1 MKNAVFSLK
10 NYSKSLTLS
19 GRLLSLSLCLSLVPQ
34 IVPGQATAP
43 PVVIDPKAIRI
54 LKEMTERYS
63 KLTSFK
69 QVTSYSSV
77 SFPINPEE
85 ISEVPKPSTVSTN
98 QRSDAK
104 TLSETHELISNETD
118 SALKRDRNLDNS
130 VGLSYKSPNRLRLE
144 FSFLG
149 DKGKRE
155 TQSRIC
161 DGKILWSFDSEK
173 NLYSKIKAPKYLRD
187 ILRVGKQTE
196 GTLELAMLMGIDPF
210 ADTLKNSLGVHCVGR
225 ERIADQ
231 QADIVSIAT
240 RTDKQDVQT
249 RLFIGAE
256 SKLLLKMQV
265 ETAPLE
271 KPIARSR
278 TVPES
283 VNPLDELKAPLVA
296 PKSDILEADPE
307 DAVIRNRVVVTFDN
321 EVKSAPVFDVTSFSF
336 EPPANAFRE
345 GNPNEKID
353 VKSWRRRIEELAKKN
368 KKERTGRPRVFKF

>member
-1 MKNAVFSLK
+1 MKNAVVSLA
-10 NYSKSLTLS
+10 NYLKSLTPA
-19 GRLLSLSLCLSLVPQ
+19 GRLLSLSLCLSLAPQ
-34 IVPGQATAP
+34 IVSGQAPAL
-43 PVVIDPKAIRI
+43 PVVIEPKAVRI

-69 QVTSYSSV
+69 QVTSYSSIAL
-77 SFPINPEE
+77 PINPEE
-85 ISEVPKPSTVSTN
+85 VSDVPMPSVVSEN
-98 QRSDAK
+98 QRNAAQPP
-104 TLSETHELISNETD
+104 ELNSNETD
-118 SALKRDRNLDNS
+118 MALKREKSLDNS
-130 VGLSYKSPNRLRLE
+130 VNLSYKSPNRLRLE

-149 DKGKRE
+149 DKGKTE

-187 ILRVGKQTE
+187 ILRVGKQTD

-210 ADTLKNSLGVHCVGR
+210 ADTLKNSLGVRCVGR
-225 ERIADQ
+225 EQIADQ

-249 RLFIGAE
+249 RLFIGTE

-265 ETAPLE
+265 ETAPLP
-271 KPIARSR
+271 KRIATSVA
-278 TVPES
+278 VPES

-296 PKSDILEADPE
+296 PKSDVLEADPE
-307 DAVIRNRVVVTFDN
+307 DAVIRNRVIVTFAN
-321 EVKSAPVFDVTSFSF
+321 EVKSAPIFDETSFAF

-368 KKERTGRPRVFKF
+368 KKERTGRPRVLKF

>member
-1 MKNAVFSLK
+1 MKIAGFSLE
-10 NYSKSLTLS
+10 NYLKSVPPT
-19 GRLLSLSLCLSLVPQ
+19 GRLLSLSLCLSLVPR
-34 IVPGQATAP
+34 IVPGQTPAL
-43 PVVIDPKAIRI
+43 PVVIEPKAVRI

-69 QVTSYSSV
+69 QVTSYSSIAL
-77 SFPINPEE
+77 PINPEE
-85 ISEVPKPSTVSTN
+85 ISDVPTPSAVSIN
-98 QRSDAK
+98 QRKDANASPE
-104 TLSETHELISNETD
+104 TLELISNETD
-118 SALKRDRNLDNS
+118 NALKKERSLDRS
-130 VGLSYKSPNRLRLE
+130 ISLSYRSPNRLRME

-149 DKGKRE
+149 DKGKTE

-187 ILRVGKQTE
+187 ILRVGKQTD

-210 ADTLKNSLGVHCVGR
+210 AETLKNTLGVHCVGR
-225 ERIADQ
+225 EQIADQ
-231 QADIVSIAT
+231 LADIVSIAT

-265 ETAPLE
+265 ETTPLA
-271 KPIARSR
+271 KRIATSV

-307 DAVIRNRVVVTFDN
+307 DAVIRNRVIVTFDN
-321 EVKSAPVFDVTSFSF
+321 EVKSAPVFDETFFAF
-336 EPPANAFRE
+336 EPPASAFRE

-368 KKERTGRPRVFKF
+368 KKERTGRPRVLKF

>member
-1 MKNAVFSLK
+1 M
-10 NYSKSLTLS
+10 
-19 GRLLSLSLCLSLVPQ
+19 
-34 IVPGQATAP
+34 IE
-43 PVVIDPKAIRI
+43 PKAVRI

-69 QVTSYSSV
+69 QVTSYSSIAL
-77 SFPINPEE
+77 PINPEE
-85 ISEVPKPSTVSTN
+85 ISDAPTPSAVSTN
-98 QRSDAK
+98 QRKDAK
-104 TLSETHELISNETD
+104 ASPETPELISNETD
-118 SALKRDRNLDNS
+118 SALKKERSLDRS
-130 VGLSYKSPNRLRLE
+130 ISLSYRFPNRLRME

-149 DKGKRE
+149 DKGKTE

-161 DGKILWSFDSEK
+161 DGKNLWTFDSEK

-187 ILRVGKQTE
+187 ILRVGKQTD

-210 ADTLKNSLGVHCVGR
+210 ADTLKNTLGVHCVGR
-225 ERIADQ
+225 EQIADQ

-265 ETAPLE
+265 ETAPLA
-271 KPIARSR
+271 KRIATSV

-307 DAVIRNRVVVTFDN
+307 DAVIRNRVIVTFDN
-321 EVKSAPVFDVTSFSF
+321 EVKSAPVFDETFFAF

-368 KKERTGRPRVFKF
+368 KKERTGRPRVLKF